1 MLFLF
6 KKLKR
11 SVGYKTMGH
20 FHQQDIAVN
29 ATMLATTIEIK
40 EDGCRGEITVNTTMQ
55 HTGGALLTMLA
66 ERTGDSH
73 RQDS

>member
-1 MLFLF
+1 MFLF

-29 ATMLATTIEIK
+29 TTMLATTIEIK
-40 EDGCRGEITVNTTMQ
+40 EDGRRGDITVNTTMQ
-55 HTGGALLTMLA
+55 HMGGGIADDA
-66 ERTGDSH
+66 GREDWGQS
-73 RQDS
+73 QAG